1 MLSNLQ
7 SLSLAVPWKRNHSIH
22 VFLHL
27 AFLHLAY
34 LCFVFNEVSEPGED
48 LVIGDGWGKGTA
60 ACGAKHHYGLAGL
73 ASRHP
78 TQAAAA
84 SHLHPHQDP
93 KAGWAPSFPQRACCA
108 RFLPATKSE
117 EEFLKQVFVFVCDQE
132 FLMR

>member
-1 MLSNLQ
+1 M
-7 SLSLAVPWKRNHSIH
+7 
-22 VFLHL
+22 HL

-48 LVIGDGWGKGTA
+48 LVIGDEWGKGTA
-60 ACGAKHHYGLAGL
+60 ACGAKHPYGLAGQ

-93 KAGWAPSFPQRACCA
+93 NAGWAPSFPQRACCA

-117 EEFLKQVFVFVCDQE
+117 GISETGFCVCVQPRIPNEVTQE
-132 FLMR
+132 AGFGVN